1 MTFQD
6 LRESVIPLPKREDG
20 YRRVLMLGTT
30 GAGKTTVVRQL
41 LGTHPKTER
50 FPSTSTAK
58 TTVADTEII
67 PVDEPNFRA
76 VVTFM
81 PQYEVEDHLL
91 DNVMAAAQAIFEGA
105 DDQIAYQKLLDHEG
119 QRFRLSY
126 LLGRPVVEDDDD
138 DIDDDQIDDEIDDVI
153 NDEVE
158 DDVSG
163 GASSAVDDSLPNVD
177 VAHSRRV
184 VEDAVRL
191 VRGIVKTASL
201 RGVVAPGD
209 EELHDHDND
218 DNAVYEALQEAVANS
233 PTTDT
238 VVNMLVKE
246 VADRF
251 TAFPYG
257 EFEFDEEG
265 WPSLWTQASSD
276 RRRFLAELAAFY
288 GNAAAHFGRL
298 LTPVVNGM
306 RVSGPFIPT
315 WSTSPLRLVIVDSEG
330 LGHTPSSISSLSSS
344 LVRKVGQ
351 SDSVLVVDNGQQPMQ
366 AGPLAAMT
374 QIVESGSVA
383 KLHLLF
389 THLDAVKG
397 ANLTGH
403 AARTAHVRESVENAV
418 KSIETTAGP
427 AAARALRRRID
438 TSVYYAGNLDRVMSD
453 KDIFGRK
460 GAAEFSRL
468 RQDLEGEDVARDHG
482 DAEVVVARKGVV
494 IAVEEATT
502 RFQDAWLTRL
512 GAKKP
517 GSGSEIRA
525 EHWSRI
531 KALNRRIANELDDE
545 YQDLKPVGDFRRE
558 LQHALYTML
567 QNPVRWQGQQIADDE
582 RTEVVDTIANAM
594 AEKVVVLAE
603 ERIIAS
609 RARAWTAAWVLSGK
623 GSTGRRA
630 EILAEDVVRAGAP
643 VPTADLSPDA
653 MVLIDGVEKVLDE
666 VQADH
671 HLVVE

>member
-1 MTFQD
+1 MTFED

-67 PVDEPNFRA
+67 PVDGPDFRA

-105 DDQIAYQKLLDHEG
+105 DDQLAYQKLLDHEG

-126 LLGRPVVEDDDD
+126 LLGRPVVEGDDV
-138 DIDDDQIDDEIDDVI
+138 IEDDDQIDDDIIDDDI
-153 NDEVE
+153 E
-158 DDVSG
+158 DDNSV
-163 GASSAVDDSLPNVD
+163 GASSVVEDSLPNVD

-184 VEDAVRL
+184 VEHAVRL
-191 VRGIVKTASL
+191 VRGIVNTATL
-201 RGVVAPGD
+201 RDVVAPGD
-209 EELHDHDND
+209 EEFSDEDND

-233 PTTDT
+233 PTTET
-238 VVNMLVKE
+238 VVGMLVKE

-265 WPSLWTQASSD
+265 WPSLWTQTSSD
-276 RRRFLAELAAFY
+276 RRRFLAELSTFY

-298 LTPVVNGM
+298 LTPVVNGI
-306 RVSGPFIPT
+306 RVSGPFIPN
-315 WSTSPLRLVIVDSEG
+315 WSTSPIRLVIIDSEG

-344 LVRKVGQ
+344 LVRRVSQ

-366 AGPLAAMT
+366 AGPLAALT

-397 ANLTGH
+397 PNLTGY

-438 TSVYYAGNLDRVMSD
+438 TSVYYAGNLDRVLSD

-468 RQDLEGEDVARDHG
+468 RQALEGEDIARDHG

-494 IAVEEATT
+494 IAVEEATS

-531 KALNRRIANELDDE
+531 KALNRRIANELADE

-558 LQHALYTML
+558 LQHVLYAML
-567 QNPVRWQGQQIADDE
+567 QNPVRWQGQPIADDE
-582 RTEVVDTIANAM
+582 RTEVVDAIANAM
-594 AEKVVVLAE
+594 SDKVIALAE
-603 ERIIAS
+603 ERII
-609 RARAWTAAWVLSGK
+609 RGRVRAWTAAWVLSGK
-623 GSTGRRA
+623 GSAGRRA
-630 EILAEDVVRAGAP
+630 EILAEDVVRSGAP
-643 VPTADLSPDA
+643 IPTADLSPDA
-653 MVLIDGVEKVLDE
+653 MVLIDRVERILDE
-666 VQADH
+666 VTADQ

>member
-1 MTFQD
+1 
-6 LRESVIPLPKREDG
+6 
-20 YRRVLMLGTT
+20 MLGTT

-397 ANLTGH
+397 ANLTGY

-468 RQDLEGEDVARDHG
+468 RQDLEGEDIARDHG

-494 IAVEEATT
+494 IALEEATT

-517 GSGSEIRA
+517 GTGSEIRA

-623 GSTGRRA
+623 GSAGRRA